1 MKTDN
6 KKPQQD
12 PTALITG
19 SIGQPTAP
27 EVGQGVDTPLQ
38 APGTA
43 THAAEDAL
51 MDMNDSSVGDASG
64 LDTVG
69 DSSGEAEEIASPE
82 QTAKPNTSKT
92 SRKASKTNQAE
103 DDDSEDDDDTD
114 EADSDDDEDD
124 DLEDELKSEFNSDLE
139 EVAEAELAALMAET
153 GGSLVQRLST
163 LKIKLAEFPDGAFPI
178 SEHSLYCENTWVLFI
193 NRYGTPKRVHFEGLT
208 PPMIALKKALIYY
221 VIPEFAPFGT
231 IRSYSTTTYQASLF
245 FLLERYI
252 FKNNFLDA
260 DAKSIEM
267 INARLLN
274 GALNEAKNTASSTR
288 HYLSLF
294 YLIRLWG
301 SLSTQGLMP
310 DGLVLNVD
318 MRAVDTV
325 ERQKDLMQFSG
336 SMGTWKPFSEEELGT
351 LVTHALFW
359 TRQAL
364 PRLLALVDYVKEH
377 KIDEQKKSAITRYR
391 EDPEIEEQFNI
402 VVEGQTIVAAS
413 KNRYSY
419 RYEGIPSTFKSYVYN
434 WINSYSAA
442 IDNVRNAVYVLLA
455 LVTGLRVSEM
465 QALRFEYVTKDGDG
479 KYILRVA
486 RFKTSEDPNF
496 HGDVD
501 YLPLPK
507 YVGERIEDLKKLRS
521 VYTMIGQGYLFQSC
535 KGRRVVNKPTGN
547 MLHQVTRE
555 LEEATG
561 IDRIHTHRFRKTIA
575 QILINRSERNID
587 IIRHLFGHKSYSMTL
602 QYIGRNPYL
611 VRSVAQAIEQ
621 NYTAEF
627 TELINAVTTSASSG
641 PSADR
646 LLERVRARP
655 DAFQGARL
663 QVTIFMYISNL
674 LSAGEPLFIH
684 RTAVGSYC
692 LSTETY
698 SSPNLP
704 PCLAARQGAVTDALP
719 DPTWCDVSCEHA
731 VVVEKARVA
740 MEDNVRFYANML
752 ENASDTLSERA
763 KKMLRDKIAGNTAH
777 LERLRTGPE
786 RIPVVQVK
794 A

>member
-1 MKTDN
+1 MNTDN

-12 PTALITG
+12 PTSKPTG
-19 SIGQPTAP
+19 STGQPTVP
-27 EVGQGVDTPLQ
+27 EVAQGATAPLQ

-43 THAAEDAL
+43 AHASGDSL
-51 MDMNDSSVGDASG
+51 MGMNEITVGDACG
-64 LDTVG
+64 LDTAG
-69 DSSGEAEEIASPE
+69 HTSEEAEEIASPE
-82 QTAKPNTSKT
+82 QTAKPTTSKT
-92 SRKASKTNQAE
+92 SKTKQTDN
-103 DDDSEDDDDTD
+103 DSEDAD
-114 EADSDDDEDD
+114 DSDEEDSDEDLD

-163 LKIKLAEFPDGAFPI
+163 LNIKLAEFPDGAFPI

-245 FLLERYI
+245 VLLERYI
-252 FKNNFLDA
+252 FKNNFLDG
-260 DAKSIEM
+260 DTKSIEM

-274 GALNEAKNTASSTR
+274 GALNEAKNTASSMR

-310 DGLVLNVD
+310 EGLALKVD
-318 MRAVDTV
+318 MRTVDTV

-364 PRLLALVDYVKEH
+364 PRLLQLVDYVKEH
-377 KIDEQKKSAITRYR
+377 KIDEQKKSAITRYK
-391 EDPEIEEQFNI
+391 EDSEIEEQFNI

-419 RYEGIPSTFKSYVYN
+419 RYEGVHSTFKSYVYN

-465 QALRFEYVTKDGDG
+465 QALRFEDVTKDGDG
-479 KYILRVA
+479 NYTLRVT

-535 KGRRVVNKPTGN
+535 KGRRVINKPTGH
-547 MLHQVTRE
+547 MLQQVTRE

-786 RIPVVQVK
+786 LIPAMQVK

>member
-6 KKPQQD
+6 KEPQQD
-12 PTALITG
+12 PTSPITG
-19 SIGQPTAP
+19 SIGQPTTP
-27 EVGQGVDTPLQ
+27 EVGQGVDAQLQ
-38 APGTA
+38 TAGTTA
-43 THAAEDAL
+43 HASEDAL
-51 MDMNDSSVGDASG
+51 MGMNEGTVGKASG
-64 LDTVG
+64 LYAV
-69 DSSGEAEEIASPE
+69 SSGECEEIASLE
-82 QTAKPNTSKT
+82 QTAKPEPSKT
-92 SRKASKTNQAE
+92 SKKASNTKQAE
-103 DDDSEDDDDTD
+103 DDDSEEDDDSD
-114 EADSDDDEDD
+114 EADSDDEDD

-163 LKIKLAEFPDGAFPI
+163 LKIKLAEFPNGAFPI

-208 PPMIALKKALIYY
+208 PPLIALKKALIYY

-231 IRSYSTTTYQASLF
+231 IRSYNTTTWQASLF

-252 FKNNFLDA
+252 FKNNFLDG

-274 GALNEAKNTASSTR
+274 GALNEAKNTASSMR

-310 DGLVLNVD
+310 DGLTLKVD

-359 TRQAL
+359 TRQVL
-364 PRLLALVDYVKEH
+364 PRLLTLVDYVKEN
-377 KIDEQKKSAITRYR
+377 KIDEQKKSAITRYK
-391 EDPEIEEQFNI
+391 EDLEVEQQFNI
-402 VVEGQTIVAAS
+402 VVEDRVIVAAS
-413 KNRYSY
+413 KNEYSY
-419 RYEGIPSTFKSYVYN
+419 RNGNNPKFKAFVYN

-465 QALRFEYVTKDGDG
+465 QALRFEDVTKDGDG
-479 KYILRVA
+479 NYVLRVT

-535 KGRRVVNKPTGN
+535 KGRRVINKPTGN

-752 ENASDTLSERA
+752 ENASDILSERA
-763 KKMLRDKIAGNTAH
+763 KKMLRDKIAGNTSH
-777 LERLRTGPE
+777 LERLRTSPE

>member
-1 MKTDN
+1 MNID
-6 KKPQQD
+6 KKPQHA
-12 PTALITG
+12 PNSTLAH
-19 SIGQPTAP
+19 SNEQPSAP
-27 EVGQGVDTPLQ
+27 EVIQVMADPLPPAESLSQSLQ
-38 APGTA
+38 APVTPDDDL
-43 THAAEDAL
+43 EDA
-51 MDMNDSSVGDASG
+51 
-64 LDTVG
+64 
-69 DSSGEAEEIASPE
+69 
-82 QTAKPNTSKT
+82 
-92 SRKASKTNQAE
+92 
-103 DDDSEDDDDTD
+103 DDSD
-114 EADSDDDEDD
+114 EADSDDDLD
-124 DLEDELKSEFNSDLE
+124 DLDDLQDELQTQFNSDLE
-139 EVAEAELAALMAET
+139 EVAEAELSALMAET
-153 GGSLVQRLST
+153 GGTLVQRLST
-163 LKIKLAEFPDGAFPI
+163 LRIKLEEFPDGAFPI
-178 SEHSLYCENTWVLFI
+178 SEHSLYCDDTWVLFI
-193 NRYGTPKRVHFEGLT
+193 NRYGMQKKVPFTGLT
-208 PPMIALKKALIYY
+208 PPLIALKKALIYY
-221 VIPEFAPFGT
+221 TIPEFAPFGT
-231 IRSYSTTTYQASLF
+231 IRSYSTTTWQASLF

-252 FKNNFLDA
+252 FTNNFLAGDA
-260 DAKSIEM
+260 QSIAM
-267 INARLLN
+267 INARILN
-274 GALNEAKNTASSTR
+274 GALNEAKNTASSMR

-310 DGLVLNVD
+310 EGLALKVD
-318 MRAVDTV
+318 MRAVDNA
-325 ERQKDLMQFSG
+325 ERWKDLMQFSG
-336 SMGTWKPFSEEELGT
+336 SMGTWKPFSEEDLGT

-364 PRLLALVDYVKEH
+364 PRLLKLVDFVKEN
-377 KIDEQKKSAITRYR
+377 KIDEKTKSAITRYK
-391 EDPEIEEQFNI
+391 EDLEIERQFNI
-402 VVEGQTIVAAS
+402 VIDGQVIVAAS
-413 KNRYSY
+413 KNKYFY
-419 RYEGIPSTFKSYVYN
+419 KYENINSFKAFVYN

-442 IDNVRNAVYVLLA
+442 IDNVRNAIYVLLA

-465 QALRFEYVTKDGDG
+465 RALCFDDIIKDGDDN
-479 KYILRVA
+479 YTLRVT

-501 YLPLPK
+501 YLPIPK

-535 KGRRVVNKPTGN
+535 KGRRVVNKPTAH
-547 MLHQVTRE
+547 MLQQVTRE

-627 TELINAVTTSASSG
+627 TELINALTTSASSG
-641 PSADR
+641 ASADR

-655 DAFQGARL
+655 EAFQGTRL
-663 QVTIFMYISNL
+663 QVTILIYISNL

-704 PCLAARQGAVTDALP
+704 PCLAARQGAVTNALP
-719 DPTWCDVSCEHA
+719 DPIWCDVSCEHA

-763 KKMLRDKIAGNTAH
+763 KKMLRDKIAGNTSH
-777 LERLRTGPE
+777 LVRLRKDPE
-786 RIPVVQVK
+786 LIPAVQVN

>member
-1 MKTDN
+1 MNTDN
-6 KKPQQD
+6 KKP
-12 PTALITG
+12 
-19 SIGQPTAP
+19 
-27 EVGQGVDTPLQ
+27 LQ
-38 APGTA
+38 APSSASASSTEQPVSQGMTSTLA
-43 THAAEDAL
+43 PAVAESSQPSNSAQETVLDAP
-51 MDMNDSSVGDASG
+51 DS
-64 LDTVG
+64 
-69 DSSGEAEEIASPE
+69 
-82 QTAKPNTSKT
+82 KPSKARKT
-92 SRKASKTNQAE
+92 KAKASKANGADDNSE
-103 DDDSEDDDDTD
+103 DSNADDSDD
-114 EADSDDDEDD
+114 ADSDDDLD
-124 DLEDELKSEFNSDLE
+124 DLEDELQSEFNSDLE

-153 GGSLVQRLST
+153 GGTLVQRLST
-163 LKIKLAEFPDGAFPI
+163 LKIKLEEFPDGAFPI
-178 SEHSLYCENTWVLFI
+178 SEHSMYCDDTWVLFV
-193 NRYGTPKRVHFEGLT
+193 NRYGTPKKVLFTGLT
-208 PPMIALKKALIYY
+208 PPLIALKKALIYY

-231 IRSYSTTTYQASLF
+231 IRSYSTTTWQASLF

-252 FKNNFLDA
+252 FKNNFLDG
-260 DAKSIEM
+260 DAESIKL

-274 GALNEAKNTASSTR
+274 GALNEAKNTASSMR

-301 SLSTQGLMP
+301 SLSSQGLMP
-310 DGLVLNVD
+310 DGLALMVD
-318 MRAVDTV
+318 MRSVDTT

-364 PRLLALVDYVKEH
+364 PRLLNLVDYVKEN
-377 KIDEQKKSAITRYR
+377 KIDEQKKSAITRYK

-413 KNRYSY
+413 KNKYSY
-419 RYEGIPSTFKSYVYN
+419 QYEGVPSTFKSYVYN

-442 IDNVRNAVYVLLA
+442 IDNVRNAIYILLA

-465 QALRFEYVTKDGDG
+465 QALRFDDVTKDGEG
-479 KYILRVA
+479 NYTLRVT

-507 YVGERIEDLKKLRS
+507 YLGDRIEDLKKLRS

-535 KGRRVVNKPTGN
+535 KGRRVINKPTGH

-655 DAFQGARL
+655 EAFQGARL

-674 LSAGEPLFIH
+674 LSSGEPLFIH

-698 SSPNLP
+698 STPNLP
-704 PCLAARQGAVTDALP
+704 PCLAARQGDVVEALP

-777 LERLRTGPE
+777 LERLHKGPE
-786 RIPVVQVK
+786 LIPAVQVQ

>member
-1 MKTDN
+1 MNTDN
-6 KKPQQD
+6 KKP
-12 PTALITG
+12 
-19 SIGQPTAP
+19 
-27 EVGQGVDTPLQ
+27 LQ
-38 APGTA
+38 AP
-43 THAAEDAL
+43 
-51 MDMNDSSVGDASG
+51 SSASA
-64 LDTVG
+64 
-69 DSSGEAEEIASPE
+69 SSTEQPISPE
-82 QTAKPNTSKT
+82 VTQGMTSTLAPAVAESSQPSSSTQETVLDAPDSKPSKARKKT
-92 SRKASKTNQAE
+92 KAKASKANGA
-103 DDDSEDDDDTD
+103 DDDSEDTDADADADDSDD
-114 EADSDDDEDD
+114 ADSDDDLD
-124 DLEDELKSEFNSDLE
+124 DLEDELQSEFNSDLE

-153 GGSLVQRLST
+153 GGTLVQRLST
-163 LKIKLAEFPDGAFPI
+163 LKIKLEEFPDGAFPI
-178 SEHSLYCENTWVLFI
+178 SEHSMYCDDTWVLFV
-193 NRYGTPKRVHFEGLT
+193 NRYGTPKKVLFTGLT
-208 PPMIALKKALIYY
+208 PPLIALKKALIYY

-231 IRSYSTTTYQASLF
+231 IRSYSTTTWQASLF

-252 FKNNFLDA
+252 FKNNFLDG
-260 DAKSIEM
+260 DAESIKL
-267 INARLLN
+267 INTRLLN
-274 GALNEAKNTASSTR
+274 GALNEAKNTASSMR

-301 SLSTQGLMP
+301 SLSSQGLMP
-310 DGLVLNVD
+310 DGLALMVD
-318 MRAVDTV
+318 MRSVDTT

-364 PRLLALVDYVKEH
+364 PRLLNLVDYVKEN
-377 KIDEQKKSAITRYR
+377 KIDEQKKSAITRYK

-413 KNRYSY
+413 KNKYSY
-419 RYEGIPSTFKSYVYN
+419 QYEGVPSTFKSYVYN

-442 IDNVRNAVYVLLA
+442 IDNVRNAIYILLA

-465 QALRFEYVTKDGDG
+465 QALRFDDVTKDGEG
-479 KYILRVA
+479 NYTLRVT

-507 YVGERIEDLKKLRS
+507 YLGDRIEDLKKLRS

-535 KGRRVVNKPTGN
+535 KGRRVINKPTGH

-627 TELINAVTTSASSG
+627 TELIHAVTTSASSG

-655 DAFQGARL
+655 EAFQGARL

-674 LSAGEPLFIH
+674 LSSGEPLFIH

-698 SSPNLP
+698 STPNLP
-704 PCLAARQGAVTDALP
+704 PCLAARQGDVVDALP

-777 LERLRTGPE
+777 LERLHKGPE
-786 RIPVVQVK
+786 LIPAVQVQ